1 MKTRRYE
8 LDMLN
13 GTLARKILL
22 FALPLML
29 SSILQLLFNAADIVV
44 VGRFCGKASLAA
56 VGSTSSLINLLINLF
71 VGLSVGANVVLA
83 QDLGAGRKEQ
93 ANQTVHAALSLALA
107 GGVLLMGVG
116 TLFGRQ
122 MLEWMDSPDTVID
135 LAALYLRV
143 YFLGMP
149 ATMVYNFGSA
159 MLRAQG
165 DTQRP
170 LYYLLFAGVIN
181 VVLNLIF
188 IVVFHWDVAGVAAA
202 TSIAQY
208 ISAAL
213 VLRCLRGEDGVLH
226 LEWGKL
232 GLRWNV
238 VKRIC
243 RVGLPAGFQGVVF
256 SLSNVVI
263 QSAINS
269 FGDVVMA
276 GSAASQNIEGF
287 VYTSMNAFYQTAITF
302 VGQNYGAGK
311 CKRVDRVAAYCVAFG
326 MITGVVLGNAAY
338 FMGRPLLSIYSPGD
352 PAVVE
357 AGLVRLFHIV
367 CFYCLCGYMEAM
379 VGVLRGL
386 GYSVVPMITS
396 LVGSCA
402 LRILWVAFV
411 FPLRPEPS
419 TLYMSYP
426 ISWLLTGSVHL
437 LVFLSVR
444 KRAYQKVSDLYLA
457 QE

>member
-1 MKTRRYE
+1 MRMKTRQYE

-13 GTLARKILL
+13 GTLAKKILL

-29 SSILQLLFNAADIVV
+29 SSMLQLLFNAADIVV
-44 VGRFCGKASLAA
+44 VGRFCGKESLAA

-93 ANQTVHAALSLALA
+93 ANQTVHASIALALA
-107 GGVLLMGVG
+107 GGVLLAGVG
-116 TLFGRQ
+116 GVFGRQ
-122 MLEWMDSPDTVID
+122 LLEWMDSPDTVID
-135 LAALYLRV
+135 LAALYIKV

-149 ATMVYNFGSA
+149 ATMLYNFGSA
-159 MLRAQG
+159 MLRAKG

-170 LYYLLFAGVIN
+170 LYYLLFSGVIN
-181 VVLNLIF
+181 VILNILF

-208 ISAAL
+208 ISAGL
-213 VLRCLRGEDGVLH
+213 VVRCLCREENELH
-226 LEWGKL
+226 LEFGKL
-232 GLRWNV
+232 GFHWNSIR
-238 VKRIC
+238 RIA
-243 RVGLPAGFQGVVF
+243 RVGLPAGFQGMVF

-311 CKRVDRVAAYCVAFG
+311 CKRVDRVAVCCVAFG
-326 MITGVVLGNAAY
+326 MLTGLIMGNLAY
-338 FMGRPLLSIYSPGD
+338 FFGRPLLSIYSPGE

-386 GYSVVPMITS
+386 GYAMIPMITS

-411 FPLRPEPS
+411 FPLWPEPG
-419 TLYMSYP
+419 TLYLSYP
-426 ISWLLTGSVHL
+426 ITWILTGSTHL
-437 LVFLSVR
+437 LVFLCVR
-444 KRAYQKVSDLYLA
+444 KRAYQKVLM
-457 QE
+457 